1 MKRLFTIYAIVGI
14 FALFPFGVYCQ
25 ELKAK
30 LTINSSQIQ
39 GVDNQVFTS
48 LENSLMQLLNE
59 RKWTETNVKNNER
72 IECNFTI
79 TLNSIAE
86 DNTYAGEIQVTST
99 RPVYNS
105 SYMTPMFMYRDVDVD
120 FSYVQGEN
128 IEFNEAYIEN
138 NLVAIIAYYAYVI
151 IGLDFDSFALNGG
164 KPYFEKAMEIV
175 NASQHLS
182 KKGWAAFDS
191 DKNRYALALA
201 LTEESSSGFHTLWYN
216 YHRLGLDDMATNAL
230 RGRDKIIAAIKGL
243 PTIYSAR
250 PSSPLLLFFGDTK
263 LSELG
268 DIYSEASND
277 EKKEAYELLQK
288 IFPSKTAQLNRF
300 KPK

>member
-1 MKRLFTIYAIVGI
+1 MKTIIYIYIVGI
-14 FALFPFGVYCQ
+14 LLLFSLDGYSQ
-25 ELKAK
+25 ELNAK

-39 GVDNQVFTS
+39 GVDKSVFTS

-59 RKWTETNVKNNER
+59 RKWTETTFKNNER
-72 IECNFTI
+72 IECNFTL

-86 DNTYAGEIQVTST
+86 DNSYSGEIQVTST

-105 SYMTPMFMYRDVDVD
+105 SYMTPTFMYRDVDVN
-120 FSYVQGEN
+120 FNYTEGEN

-138 NLVAIIAYYAYVI
+138 NLVAIIAFYTYVI

-191 DKNRYALALA
+191 DKNRYSLGLA
-201 LTEESSSGFHTLWYN
+201 LTEESSGGFHTLWYN
-216 YHRLGLDDMATNAL
+216 YHRMGLDEMATNAL
-230 RGRDKIIAAIKGL
+230 RGRDKIIASIQGL
-243 PTIYSAR
+243 PSIYSAR

-263 LSELG
+263 LAELA
-268 DIYSEASND
+268 DIYSEASTD
-277 EKKEAYELLQK
+277 EKKEAYDLLQK
-288 IFPSKTAQLNRF
+288 IFPTKTAQLNRL
-300 KPK
+300 KPR

>member
-1 MKRLFTIYAIVGI
+1 MRKAYIYSIIFFLAILPLSDI
-14 FALFPFGVYCQ
+14 YSQ

-30 LTINSSQIQ
+30 ITINSSQIQ
-39 GVDNQVFTS
+39 GVDKQVFTT

-59 RKWTETNVKNNER
+59 RKWTETTFKNNER
-72 IECNFTI
+72 IDCNFTI
-79 TLNSIAE
+79 TLNSAPE
-86 DNTYAGEIQVTST
+86 ENSYSGEIQVTST

-105 SYMTPMFMYRDVDVD
+105 SYMTPMFMYRDVDVT
-120 FSYVQGEN
+120 FNYISGEN

-138 NLVAIIAYYAYVI
+138 NLVAIVAFYTYVI
-151 IGLDFDSFALNGG
+151 IGLDFDSFSPNGG

-191 DKNRYALALA
+191 DKNRYALGLA
-201 LTEESSSGFHTLWYN
+201 LTEESSNSFHTLWYN
-216 YHRLGLDDMATNAL
+216 YHRLGLDEMGTNAL
-230 RGRDKIIAAIKGL
+230 RGRDKIIAAIQGL
-243 PTIYSAR
+243 QTVYSSR

-268 DIYSEASND
+268 DIYSEASTD
-277 EKKEAYELLQK
+277 EKKEAYDLLQK
-288 IFPSKTAQLNRF
+288 IFPSKSSQLNRF